1 MFGSGNVEIIR
12 TEIVSGYD
20 WEYVRTYGYRL
31 TMGFVRCY
39 PCKEDRPMRT

>member
-12 TEIVSGYD
+12 ADIVSGY
-20 WEYVRTYGYRL
+20 EYVCTYGYRL

-39 PCKEDRPMRT
+39 PYKEDRPMRT